1 MKISK
6 NFIDRVI
13 ENRVIDTKNYRYI
26 VKEFADKMEIRRLPI
41 YQLDTTYAIDGWETV
56 AVIR

>member
-6 NFIDRVI
+6 KFVEKVI
-13 ENRVIDTKNYRYI
+13 AERTVDTKSYRYI
-26 VKEFADKMEIRRLPI
+26 VKEFADRQEIRRLPI
-41 YQLDTTYAIDGWETV
+41 YQLDTTSAIDGWETV

>member
-6 NFIDRVI
+6 KFIDKVI
-13 ENRVIDTKNYRYI
+13 ENRTIDTKSYRYI
-26 VKEFADKMEIRRLPI
+26 VKEFADRQEVQRLPI
-41 YQLDTTYAIDGWETV
+41 HQLDTTSAIDGWETL

>member
-6 NFIDRVI
+6 KFMDRVLSERI
-13 ENRVIDTKNYRYI
+13 VDTKTYRYT
-26 VKEFADKMEIRRLPI
+26 VKEFADRQEIRRLPI
-41 YQLDTTYAIDGWETV
+41 YQLDTTSAIDGWETV